1 MTDCLWLFYQFLTS
15 DLVMIDEKLFSSG
28 TCPVDAL
35 PLYLGHFQY
44 TETCDKEVW
53 LLYLRGPS
61 HISKIKNETSGDSLS
76 EW

>member
-1 MTDCLWLFYQFLTS
+1 
-15 DLVMIDEKLFSSG
+15 MIDEKLFSSG

-61 HISKIKNETSGDSLS
+61 HISKIKMKRVVTPYWSGIKGLLNLKLT
-76 EW
+76 

>member
-1 MTDCLWLFYQFLTS
+1 
-15 DLVMIDEKLFSSG
+15 MIDEKLFSSG

-61 HISKIKNETSGDSLS
+61 HISKIKNETSGIKGLLNLKLT
-76 EW
+76 

>member
-1 MTDCLWLFYQFLTS
+1 
-15 DLVMIDEKLFSSG
+15 MIDEKLFSPG

-53 LLYLRGPS
+53 LLY
-61 HISKIKNETSGDSLS
+61 KIKNETSGDSLS
-76 EW
+76 E